1 MTSTH
6 AVVQVK
12 NLTKTYTGGATALQ
26 GVNFELKPGTI
37 TGLVGENGCGK
48 TTLLK
53 IIAGVLSDWD
63 GTVLIEGEKPGA
75 STKAQVA
82 FLPASDF
89 LDPMWDA
96 NKAIDVYSRFYSD
109 FSAEK
114 VREGIDYFGLQM
126 DQQLKSMSKGMGEKL
141 QIALLMARSA
151 ELYLLDEPLS
161 GVDPAVRDTIM
172 QGILRDFNPDSA
184 MLISTH
190 LIADVEQILDDV
202 IMMRAGTVLVHAN
215 VDDLRAEYGL
225 SLEGIFKKEYR

>member
-1 MTSTH
+1 
-6 AVVQVK
+6 
-12 NLTKTYTGGATALQ
+12 
-26 GVNFELKPGTI
+26 
-37 TGLVGENGCGK
+37 
-48 TTLLK
+48 
-53 IIAGVLSDWD
+53 
-63 GTVLIEGEKPGA
+63 
-75 STKAQVA
+75 
-82 FLPASDF
+82 
-89 LDPMWDA
+89 
-96 NKAIDVYSRFYSD
+96 
-109 FSAEK
+109 
-114 VREGIDYFGLQM
+114 
-126 DQQLKSMSKGMGEKL
+126 MSKGMGEKL

-215 VDDLRAEYGL
+215 VDDLRADYGL